1 LDGVD
6 RELRRRTKQCEE
18 KQCEEKKCKEKKC
31 KDWISPDTENRAM
44 IGRRRR

>member
-6 RELRRRTKQCEE
+6 RELRRRRK
-18 KQCEEKKCKEKKC
+18 KCEEKKCEKCEEKKC
-31 KDWISPDTENRAM
+31 KDWISPDM